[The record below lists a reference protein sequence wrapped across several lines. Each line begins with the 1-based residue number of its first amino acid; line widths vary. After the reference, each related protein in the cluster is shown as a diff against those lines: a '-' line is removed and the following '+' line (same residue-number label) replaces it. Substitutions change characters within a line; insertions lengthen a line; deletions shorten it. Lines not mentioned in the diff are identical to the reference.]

1 MFRTIY
7 NIIFKYSNEQK
18 KEINNTNYSYLNQS
32 DSQSLDLNDYNFTDK
47 NISKKKSKQNYID
60 LIIKKFNNTNNFIIN
75 KYFIKSNDDDNL
87 NIDDFLSNKNVEEL
101 FILLDLLYL
110 ISIKSVEN
118 NIIKN
123 SIKDIKKIIA
133 CIIKKSFNEKKFNCT
148 IFDFIINIDKKYIP
162 LSSEFCIITSNEIL
176 MKNSFVTFI
185 KTYPLFLIFVINY
198 YPKNNLPI
206 PEFFKILKAFMI
218 GYYTN
223 VFNQIEENMNDYNH
237 TLQLNYLNIIYF
249 IIEQILDIYES
260 ISKNNNNIDDFNKEI
275 MRYLSYCL
283 NCQKKVKNHFILSRY
298 LIECVNC
305 GEKCLFINTN
315 LYDYVKKEKDG
326 LKAFI
331 DECIFNTITGLTC
344 NMIYKFIE
352 KYEKR
357 DKISMF
363 YYSLYYK
370 IMCEHFNF
378 LNYIKL
384 KLGKKIP
391 YIVDACCEIN
401 NKEGALDD
409 NIKLFF
415 DKYINDYNN
424 YSFRPIYETI
434 EKDKFVSFNLYRKT
448 IKHEFRLAQCKYYK

>member
-148 IFDFIINIDKKYIP
+148 IFDFIINIDKKYNP

-176 MKNSFVTFI
+176 MKNSFVIFI
-185 KTYPLFLIFVINY
+185 ETYP
-198 YPKNNLPI
+198 
-206 PEFFKILKAFMI
+206 
-218 GYYTN
+218 
-223 VFNQIEENMNDYNH
+223 
-237 TLQLNYLNIIYF
+237 IYF
-249 IIEQILDIYES
+249 
-260 ISKNNNNIDDFNKEI
+260 
-275 MRYLSYCL
+275 
-283 NCQKKVKNHFILSRY
+283 
-298 LIECVNC
+298 
-305 GEKCLFINTN
+305 
-315 LYDYVKKEKDG
+315 
-326 LKAFI
+326 
-331 DECIFNTITGLTC
+331 
-344 NMIYKFIE
+344 
-352 KYEKR
+352 
-357 DKISMF
+357 
-363 YYSLYYK
+363 
-370 IMCEHFNF
+370 
-378 LNYIKL
+378 
-384 KLGKKIP
+384 
-391 YIVDACCEIN
+391 
-401 NKEGALDD
+401 
-409 NIKLFF
+409 
-415 DKYINDYNN
+415 
-424 YSFRPIYETI
+424 
-434 EKDKFVSFNLYRKT
+434 
-448 IKHEFRLAQCKYYK
+448 